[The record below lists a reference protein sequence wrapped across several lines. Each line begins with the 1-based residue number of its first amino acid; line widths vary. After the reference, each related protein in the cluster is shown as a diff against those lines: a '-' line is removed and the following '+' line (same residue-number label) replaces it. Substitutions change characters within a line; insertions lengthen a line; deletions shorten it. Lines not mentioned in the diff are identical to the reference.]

1 MAADAYVLGT
11 HASERERLRR
21 QHELWLPSARSAWRR
36 AGLKQGWRVL
46 DLGAGAGDCSLE
58 LARGVGPRGHVL
70 ALEQSTA
77 YVEEARAAAR
87 REQLP
92 WLEVQQHDLAVD
104 RAAARRVEAGFDLAW
119 SRWVAMFLPV
129 LDPLLSLLS
138 RSLRPGGRFVAHE
151 YVHWETFALH
161 PHGDAIGQFA
171 EAAMASF
178 RGAGGDPN
186 VNRRLPTLL
195 ADRGFRIEELRPL
208 PVLGRAGDAW
218 AQWLER
224 FVRIYGRELI
234 RQGRWSEE
242 QATRAEEEMR
252 VARSA
257 TGSYWVGPTVLE
269 LHASAPG

>member
-1 MAADAYVLGT
+1 MAANAYVLGT
-11 HASERERLRR
+11 HPEERERLRR

-36 AGLKQGWRVL
+36 AGLRPGWRVL
-46 DLGAGAGDCSLE
+46 DLGAGSGDCSLA
-58 LARGVGPRGHVL
+58 LARAVGPRGHVL
-70 ALEQSTA
+70 ALEQSPA
-77 YVEEARAAAR
+77 YVEAARAAAGR
-87 REQLP
+87 GQLP
-92 WLEVQQHDLAVD
+92 WLEVRQHDLAVD
-104 RAAARRVEAGFDLAW
+104 ALAASGIDLAW

-129 LDPLLSLLS
+129 LDPLLALLS

-151 YVHWETFALH
+151 YMHWETFALH

-171 EAAMASF
+171 AAAMASF

-186 VNRRLPTLL
+186 VNRRLPALL
-195 ADRGFRIEELRPL
+195 ADRGFRIEALRPL

-242 QATRAEEEMR
+242 QATRAEAEMKA
-252 VARSA
+252 ARSA
-257 TGSYWVGPTVLE
+257 SGSYWVGPTVLE
-269 LHASAPG
+269 LQASAPQ